1 MRLLYQILLALS
13 SRKKY
18 SYSSLFT
25 VYCKLSKGVDIL
37 KFKKYDVII
46 VGTGISGIYTALN
59 LDEEA
64 NVLML
69 SKKELTL
76 CNSALAQGGVA
87 AVMDK
92 DNDNQELHIRD
103 TLIAGQYKNNLDNVK
118 ILVEQ
123 GPNDVKRLADVY
135 GVDFD
140 RNADGSLALTLEGG
154 HSRRRI
160 AHHKDTT
167 GFEIETNLIE
177 QVQKLKNVSVINHS
191 VLCRLERRD
200 GMFFADII
208 VNDENDRELRHEYY
222 CSKNVVLA
230 TGGIGRVYDYTTNS
244 AIATG
249 DGIQLAYNLG
259 AKIANLSYVQF
270 HPTAFAD
277 RKNQECF
284 LISEAVRGE
293 GAYLLNCNKER
304 FMPNYE
310 PERKELAPRDVVSS
324 CIMQEEK
331 KTGSNEFWLDI
342 SYKDPEFVKNRF
354 PMIYKN
360 VLEKGYDM
368 TKEPIPI
375 YPCQHYLMGGIN
387 VDGKG
392 ATNIEGLY
400 AAGEC
405 SHTGVHGKNRLASNS
420 LLEALV
426 FSRLIAEDINSR
438 LDKNSTS
445 EIEYD
450 MPEPDKF
457 TEEVPKGIAAEVRHI
472 MQSAYFVFPNYPEAE
487 KGLKRITELKNMLD
501 KGGFKI
507 TSEFVETKSLVTVA
521 YIILTEVL
529 ERKDEK

>member
-1 MRLLYQILLALS
+1 MA
-13 SRKKY
+13 
-18 SYSSLFT
+18 
-25 VYCKLSKGVDIL
+25 L
-37 KFKKYDVII
+37 KFRRFDVMI
-46 VGTGISGIYTALN
+46 VGTGISGIYAALN
-59 LDEEA
+59 LDSKLSI
-64 NVLML
+64 LML

-92 DNDNQELHIRD
+92 ENDNYELHIQD
-103 TLIAGQYKNNLDNVK
+103 TLIAGHYQNNLDNVR

-123 GPNDVKRLADVY
+123 GPTDVQALSDKY
-135 GVDFD
+135 GVEFD
-140 RNADGSLALTLEGG
+140 HKEDGSISLTREGG

-160 AHHKDTT
+160 AHHKDST
-167 GFEIETNLIE
+167 GFEIETSLIE
-177 QVQKLKNVSVINHS
+177 KVQQLRNVTVVNNS
-191 VLCRLERRD
+191 VLCRLERESST
-200 GMFFADII
+200 FYAD
-208 VNDENDRELRHEYY
+208 VLNENGHEYY
-222 CSKNVVLA
+222 CADAVILA

-259 AKIANLSYVQF
+259 AEIKNLSYVQF
-270 HPTAFAD
+270 HPTAFSDRNAD
-277 RKNQECF
+277 TKDRECF

-304 FMPNYE
+304 FMHRYE
-310 PERKELAPRDVVSS
+310 PERKELAPRDVVSK
-324 CIMQEEK
+324 CIIEEQK
-331 KTGSNEFWLDI
+331 LTGSDEFWLDI
-342 SYKDPEFVKNRF
+342 SYKDPEFVKGHF
-354 PMIYKN
+354 PMIYNK

-392 ATNIEGLY
+392 ATNINGLY

-426 FSRLIAEDINSR
+426 FSRLIAEDINGRIQHS
-438 LDKNSTS
+438 DIS
-445 EIEYD
+445 EEEYD
-450 MPEPDKF
+450 MSSPDGK
-457 TEEVPKGIAAEVRHI
+457 PLPAGIKTEVRHI
-472 MQSAYFVFPNYPEAE
+472 MQRAYFIHPDYDEAE
-487 KGLKRITELKNMLD
+487 KGLARMTELKEQLET
-501 KGGFKI
+501 GGYEI
-507 TSEFVETKSLVTVA
+507 NAAYVETKSLVTVA

-529 ERKDEK
+529 ERKDTEQ

>member
-1 MRLLYQILLALS
+1 MNFR
-13 SRKKY
+13 R
-18 SYSSLFT
+18 F
-25 VYCKLSKGVDIL
+25 
-37 KFKKYDVII
+37 DVMI
-46 VGTGISGIYTALN
+46 VGTGISGIYAALN
-59 LDEEA
+59 LDKQLDI
-64 NVLML
+64 LML

-92 DNDNQELHIRD
+92 ENDNYELHIQD
-103 TLIAGQYKNNLDNVK
+103 TLIAGHYENNLDNVR

-123 GPNDVKRLADVY
+123 GPTDVQKLQDSY
-135 GVDFD
+135 GVEFD
-140 RNADGSLALTLEGG
+140 CKDDGNLALTREGG

-160 AHHKDTT
+160 AHYKDST
-167 GFEIETNLIE
+167 GYEIETSLIE
-177 QVQKLKNVSVINHS
+177 QVQKLTNVTVINNS
-191 VLCRLERRD
+191 VLCRLERED
-200 GMFFADII
+200 GMFFADIL
-208 VNDENDRELRHEYY
+208 DESGHVY
-222 CSKNVVLA
+222 CCANCVILA

-259 AKIANLSYVQF
+259 AEIKNLSYVQF
-270 HPTAFAD
+270 HPTAYAD
-277 RKNQECF
+277 KENRECF

-304 FMPNYE
+304 FMHKYE
-310 PERKELAPRDVVSS
+310 PERKELAPRDVVSK
-324 CIMQEEK
+324 CIIEEQK
-331 KTGSNEFWLDI
+331 LTGSDEFWLDI
-342 SYKDPEFVKNRF
+342 SHKDPEFVKSHF
-354 PMIYKN
+354 PMIYNK

-368 TKEPIPI
+368 TKGPIPI

-438 LDKNSTS
+438 IVKDERT
-445 EIEYD
+445 EIEYP
-450 MPEPDKF
+450 MSSPEGKQLP
-457 TEEVPKGIAAEVRHI
+457 TGIKTEVRHI
-472 MQSAYFVFPNYPEAE
+472 MQRAFFIHPDYDEAE
-487 KGLKRITELKNMLD
+487 KGLARITELKNMLET
-501 KGGFKI
+501 GGYEI
-507 TSEFVETKSLVTVA
+507 TAAYVETKSLVTVA
-521 YIILTEVL
+521 YIILTEIL
-529 ERKDEK
+529 ERKDTE

>member
-1 MRLLYQILLALS
+1 M
-13 SRKKY
+13 
-18 SYSSLFT
+18 
-25 VYCKLSKGVDIL
+25 
-37 KFKKYDVII
+37 KFKKFDVLI
-46 VGTGISGIYTALN
+46 VGTGISGIYAALN
-59 LDEEA
+59 LDSSLS
-64 NVLML
+64 VLML
-69 SKKELTL
+69 SKRELTL

-87 AVMDK
+87 AVMDREH
-92 DNDNQELHIRD
+92 DDSELHIKD

-123 GPNDVKRLADVY
+123 GPRDVERLVEMY

-140 RNADGSLALTLEGG
+140 RNEDGSLALTLEGG

-167 GFEIETNLIE
+167 GFEIETNLIA
-177 QVQKLKNVSVINHS
+177 QVQKLTNVTVINNS
-191 VLCRLERRD
+191 VLCRLEREN
-200 GMFFADII
+200 GTFFAE
-208 VNDENDRELRHEYY
+208 VVTESGEYEYY
-222 CSKNVVLA
+222 CAGAVIMA
-230 TGGIGRVYDYTTNS
+230 TGGIGRVYDFTTNS

-259 AKIANLSYVQF
+259 AEIKNLSYVQF

-277 RKNQECF
+277 KENRECF

-304 FMPNYE
+304 FMPGYE
-310 PERKELAPRDVVSS
+310 PERKELAPRDVVSK
-324 CIMQEEK
+324 CIMEEQK
-331 KTGSNEFWLDI
+331 KTGSDEFWLDI
-342 SYKDPEFVKNRF
+342 SYKDPEFVKNHF
-354 PMIYKN
+354 PMIYNK

-405 SHTGVHGKNRLASNS
+405 SHTGVHGANRLASNS

-426 FSRLIAEDINSR
+426 FSRLIAEDINGKITHGT
-438 LDKNSTS
+438 DG
-445 EIEYD
+445 EVEYP
-450 MPEPDKF
+450 MPAPEGRELPR
-457 TEEVPKGIAAEVRHI
+457 GIRTEVRHI
-472 MQSAYFVFPNYPEAE
+472 MQKSYFVYPNYPEAE
-487 KGLKRITELKNMLD
+487 KGLKRITELKNEID
-501 KGGFKI
+501 RGGWAV
-507 TSEFVETKSLVTVA
+507 TSDFVETKSIVTCA
-521 YIILTEVL
+521 YIILTEVI
-529 ERKDEK
+529 ERRNDR

>member
-1 MRLLYQILLALS
+1 M
-13 SRKKY
+13 
-18 SYSSLFT
+18 
-25 VYCKLSKGVDIL
+25 
-37 KFKKYDVII
+37 KFKRFDVLI
-46 VGTGISGIYTALN
+46 VGTGISGIYAALN
-59 LDEEA
+59 LDPSLRIL
-64 NVLML
+64 VL
-69 SKKELTL
+69 SKRELTL

-87 AVMDK
+87 AVMDQT
-92 DNDNQELHIRD
+92 NDDYELHIKD

-118 ILVEQ
+118 ILVQQ
-123 GPNDVKRLADVY
+123 GPKDVERLVEKY

-140 RNADGSLALTLEGG
+140 RNEDGSLALTLEGG

-167 GFEIETNLIE
+167 GFEIETSLIE
-177 QVQKLKNVSVINHS
+177 QVQKLTNVTVINNS
-191 VLCRLERRD
+191 VLCRLERD
-200 GMFFADII
+200 NAGMFFADVI
-208 VNDENDRELRHEYY
+208 VDNVEGGKRDHEYY
-222 CSKNVVLA
+222 CADSVILA

-259 AKIANLSYVQF
+259 AEIKNLSYIQF

-277 RKNQECF
+277 KENRECF

-310 PERKELAPRDVVSS
+310 PERKELAPRDVVSN
-324 CIMQEEK
+324 CIMEEQK
-331 KTGSNEFWLDI
+331 RVGSDEFWLDI
-342 SYKDPEFVKNRF
+342 SHKDADFIKNRF
-354 PMIYKN
+354 PMIYNK

-392 ATNIEGLY
+392 ATNIAGLY

-405 SHTGVHGKNRLASNS
+405 SHTGVHGANRLASNS

-426 FSRLIAEDINSR
+426 FSRLIAEDINAHKKDDSR
-438 LDKNSTS
+438 A
-445 EIEYD
+445 EIEYP
-450 MPEPDKF
+450 MSAPDGKAL
-457 TEEVPKGIAAEVRHI
+457 PHGIRTEVRHI
-472 MQSAYFVFPNYPEAE
+472 MQRSYFVHPNHDEAE
-487 KGLKRITELKNMLD
+487 KGLRRITELKNDLD
-501 KGGFKI
+501 NGGYAI
-507 TSEFVETKSLVTVA
+507 TPEFVETKSIVTCA
-521 YIILTEVL
+521 YIILNEVMA
-529 ERKDEK
+529 RKDEG

>member
-1 MRLLYQILLALS
+1 M
-13 SRKKY
+13 
-18 SYSSLFT
+18 
-25 VYCKLSKGVDIL
+25 
-37 KFKKYDVII
+37 KFKRYDVLI
-46 VGTGISGIYTALN
+46 VGTGISGIYAALN
-59 LDEEA
+59 LDSSLSI
-64 NVLML
+64 LML

-92 DNDNQELHIRD
+92 EHDDSELHIHD
-103 TLIAGQYKNNLDNVK
+103 TMVAGQFKNDPDQVK
-118 ILVEQ
+118 LLVEQ
-123 GPNDVKRLADVY
+123 GPRDVERLVEKY

-140 RNADGSLALTLEGG
+140 RNEDGSLALTLEGG

-177 QVQKLKNVSVINHS
+177 QVQKLTNVSVINNS
-191 VLCRLERRD
+191 VLCRLERD
-200 GMFFADII
+200 GNAFFADVITT
-208 VNDENDRELRHEYY
+208 ENGAHEYY
-222 CSKNVVLA
+222 CSDNVIMA
-230 TGGIGRVYDYTTNS
+230 TGGIGRVYSFTTNS

-249 DGIQLAYNLG
+249 DGIRFAYDLG
-259 AKIANLSYVQF
+259 AEIKNLSYVQF

-304 FMPNYE
+304 FMPGYE
-310 PERKELAPRDVVSS
+310 PERKELAPRDVVSK
-324 CIMQEEK
+324 CIMEEQK
-331 KTGSNEFWLDI
+331 KTGSDEFWLDI
-342 SYKDPEFVKNRF
+342 SYKDADFIKNHF
-354 PMIYKN
+354 PMIYGK

-387 VDGKG
+387 VDDKG
-392 ATNIEGLY
+392 ATNIPGLY

-426 FSRLIAEDINSR
+426 FSRLIAEDINKKPNAHKGGE
-438 LDKNSTS
+438 LV
-445 EIEYD
+445 EYGISSPD
-450 MPEPDKF
+450 GKPLPE
-457 TEEVPKGIAAEVRHI
+457 GIPAEVRQI
-472 MQSAYFVFPNYPEAE
+472 MQRSYFVYPDYDEAE
-487 KGLKRITELKNMLD
+487 RGLKRITELKNELEG
-501 KGGFKI
+501 GGFAV
-507 TSEFVETKSLVTVA
+507 TAEYVETKSLVTVA
-521 YIILTEVL
+521 YIILKEIID
-529 ERKDEK
+529 RKDTDK